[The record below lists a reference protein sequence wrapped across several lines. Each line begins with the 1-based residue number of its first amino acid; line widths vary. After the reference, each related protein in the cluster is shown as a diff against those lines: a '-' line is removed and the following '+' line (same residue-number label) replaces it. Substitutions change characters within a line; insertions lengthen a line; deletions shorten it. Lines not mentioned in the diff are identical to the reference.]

1 MAWGRLALIEAA
13 KLNAQTLAE
22 VAEVFEYEKQARKV
36 KPKPEGEATAQR
48 LSDEPLKAVTRAQR
62 KRSSGRFVRI
72 TKIEPLE
79 QDAEQS
85 HDYLYDPQQQLK
97 ANNETSGTYQ
107 FDAPR
112 PLLTSAQLIPFL
124 HNTLGLEQPGKKIDQ
139 RVLNRL
145 VSKGQPIQKLPFKSV
160 QRWSQQLQILVD
172 TGDHLRPYRSDFEQ
186 IITLLKQVLG
196 SHNVT
201 ALRLREPM
209 QRRQK
214 ALCIEWPTQRD
225 KDWHHWQ
232 LPAADVPILILSDF
246 GVTERTGKDSD
257 LWWQIAK
264 DLYAHPAPVISL
276 SPVVS
281 SPLSRAACQRLSI
294 SPLSDAGSLPRH
306 ALRGFEQKGLTET
319 DLQSILI
326 LLSPL
331 PIIDAGLLRKLRDEF
346 KWGGSA
352 IEAQLWNHKD
362 MQLGSL
368 GVRLKPSLAK
378 DYTKRFRREVS
389 QQDAEALWGVVK
401 EHHEHAHQGL
411 KQLEQIG
418 QCVASESDN
427 QHVRS
432 YLKQLSASTA
442 QSAKGSAQHN
452 ALVMQCKTFLAS
464 QPDDIWNGALNDVFY
479 DLCAMAYESEIKAGE
494 LPPMLGEHFRPERL
508 KWLLDDKERQEYVSW
523 SVRQLGVS
531 GEICFE
537 QASTS
542 AEIASPVYRFEALKK
557 IPPTLHMHDGTVRSV
572 QDGFVCQADELG
584 SVEVRTEH
592 EVMHFDVMKKPDW
605 AEAIGRDRYGL
616 YADIEIASECL
627 QRFRWIRAGT
637 FMMGSPE
644 DEPERES
651 WFGSKETL
659 RQVTLTEGFWLADT
673 TVTQSQWQAVMG
685 NNPSHFKGEN
695 RPVEQVSWDDA
706 QVFIKIINTNLSDL
720 EFDLPSE
727 AQWEYACRAGT
738 TTPFSFGKNITPDQV
753 NYDGNY
759 PYANAEKGEY
769 REETVPVKSL
779 PTNPWGLCEM
789 HGNVWEWCQDIW
801 QEDLGISAVV
811 DPVSKVDQAEE
822 GASRVIRGGSWRNE
836 GRSVRSGCRYRRA
849 PRGRF
854 APDGR
859 FIYLGFRL
867 FLVNPRGSAGG
878 GAAIPEA
885 SRPAASLE
893 TGEAEPPI
901 AEPIMYDIFL
911 SYSLKDRERLAPL
924 VDALEAQGWTVFW
937 DYGSIKVGQSFV
949 EQISKTIQKSTC
961 VIVVWSAGSIGSQW
975 VLAEA
980 QVANDRGSLY
990 PILLDPVRIPM
1001 PFNLI
1006 QAADF
1011 TSWDGRASHYNFV
1024 KLREELSIRL
1034 RLKPLPSQPL
1044 KPISSP
1050 APQRGGLLAGVQKFT
1065 KRFFGGKSET

>member
-36 KPKPEGEATAQR
+36 ESKPEGEATAQR
-48 LSDEPLKAVTRAQR
+48 LSDEPLKTPTPAQR

-79 QDAEQS
+79 QDAEQR

-97 ANNETSGTYQ
+97 ANDETRGTYQ

-124 HNTLGLEQPGKKIDQ
+124 HNSLGLAHPGKKIDQ

-145 VSKGQPIQKLPFKSV
+145 VSKGQPIQKLPFKPV

-172 TGDHLRPYRSDFEQ
+172 TGGHLRPYRSDFEQ

-196 SHNVT
+196 SQNVT

-209 QRRQK
+209 QRQQK
-214 ALCIEWPTQRD
+214 ALCIEWPTQQG

-246 GVTERTGKDSD
+246 GVMERTGNDSD

-281 SPLSRAACQRLSI
+281 SPLSRAACQRLSM

-306 ALRGFEQKGLTET
+306 ALKGFEHKGLSKE

-346 KWGGSA
+346 KWGSSA
-352 IEAQLWNHKD
+352 VEAQLWNHPD
-362 MQLGSL
+362 MQVGSL
-368 GVRLKPSLAK
+368 GIRMKPSLAK
-378 DYTKRFRREVS
+378 DYAKRFRREVS
-389 QQDAEALWGVVK
+389 QQDAETLWGVVEK
-401 EHHEHAHQGL
+401 HHQHAHQGL

-427 QHVRS
+427 QHARS

-537 QASTS
+537 QVST
-542 AEIASPVYRFEALKK
+542 ATEIASPVYRFEALKK
-557 IPPTLHMHDGTVRSV
+557 IPPTLHMRDGTVRSV
-572 QDGFVCQADELG
+572 QDGLVCQADELG

-592 EVMHFDVMKKPDW
+592 EVMHFDVMQKPDW

-616 YADIEIASECL
+616 YADIEIAPGCL
-627 QRFRWIRAGT
+627 QRFRWIPAGI

-644 DEPERES
+644 SEVDRYEDE
-651 WFGSKETL
+651 TYH
-659 RQVTLTEGFWLADT
+659 QVTLTEGFWLADT
-673 TVTQSQWQAVMG
+673 TVTQSQWQAVTG
-685 NNPSHFKGEN
+685 KDPSKFKGEN
-695 RPVEQVSWDDA
+695 RPVETVSWDDA
-706 QVFIKIINTNLSDL
+706 HGFIQTINSHLPHL
-720 EFDLPSE
+720 EFGLPTE

-753 NYDGNY
+753 NYDGNR
-759 PYANAEKGEY
+759 PYASAEKGEL
-769 REETVPVKSL
+769 RKETVPVKSL
-779 PTNPWGLCEM
+779 PTNPWGLYEM

-801 QEDLGISAVV
+801 QDGLRTSAVV
-811 DPVSKVDQAEE
+811 DPASEAGQAEG
-822 GASRVIRGGSWRNE
+822 GALRVLRGGAWNYD
-836 GRSVRSGCRYRRA
+836 GGSVRSACRNHS
-849 PRGRF
+849 

-859 FIYLGFRL
+859 SDILGFRL
-867 FLVNPRGSAGG
+867 FLVNPRGSA
-878 GAAIPEA
+878 AIPEA
-885 SRPAASLE
+885 GRQASAILNSVEQIRLSPEEVNELYKKANQAEKDGDYDLAIDTFGRIFPFIGQVMKPVILGRLGLVCKAKGDNEKALHLLKMYLLRAGSMYIDLTREAASTIATIYEELHQYEEALGYRNKALEVVRSMGDEVKLTESLKSLANTYELLGDYENAKFYYEKSLE
-893 TGEAEPPI
+893 T
-901 AEPIMYDIFL
+901 
-911 SYSLKDRERLAPL
+911 
-924 VDALEAQGWTVFW
+924 
-937 DYGSIKVGQSFV
+937 
-949 EQISKTIQKSTC
+949 
-961 VIVVWSAGSIGSQW
+961 
-975 VLAEA
+975 
-980 QVANDRGSLY
+980 AN
-990 PILLDPVRIPM
+990 
-1001 PFNLI
+1001 
-1006 QAADF
+1006 
-1011 TSWDGRASHYNFV
+1011 
-1024 KLREELSIRL
+1024 K
-1034 RLKPLPSQPL
+1034 
-1044 KPISSP
+1044 
-1050 APQRGGLLAGVQKFT
+1050 
-1065 KRFFGGKSET
+1065 